1 MFKTMALLIALLISL
16 GIVSTP
22 DQVTNEMVQQ
32 YECQIIILDD
42 QSM

>member
-32 YECQIIILDD
+32 YECQIIILEGD
-42 QSM
+42 SM